1 LYRRKSGHRGS
12 RRLDVDGAAVLKR
25 THALSCFPLPA
36 MSDRSVLS
44 VLVVED
50 NADLAANIADFLEG
64 HGHLVDVALDGVT
77 GLHLAVTQ
85 PHDVIVLDLMLPGID
100 GLTLCRRLRQDAQS
114 ATPVLMLTARTTL
127 DDKIAG
133 FSEGADD
140 YLVKPF
146 ELRELELR
154 LAALVR
160 RAQSGEHL
168 SRLQVADLVFDLGT
182 RMVQRAGHPLALP
195 LLPLRIL
202 ELLMKRSPN
211 VVWRREI
218 EQAAWGDSPPD
229 SDSLRVHMHT
239 LRAAI
244 DPPNLPP
251 LLHTIRGV
259 GYQLKAPDVPP
270 A

>member
-1 LYRRKSGHRGS
+1 MSIMN
-12 RRLDVDGAAVLKR
+12 D
-25 THALSCFPLPA
+25 HASFSA
-36 MSDRSVLS
+36 
-44 VLVVED
+44 LVVED

-64 HGHLVDVALDGVT
+64 HGHQVDVAQDGVT

-114 ATPVLMLTARTTL
+114 ATPVLMLTARATL
-127 DDKIAG
+127 EDKIAG
-133 FSEGADD
+133 FDEGADD
-140 YLVKPF
+140 YLTKPF

-160 RAQSGEHL
+160 RSKGGERL
-168 SRLQVADLVFDLGT
+168 NRLQVGDLVFDLGT
-182 RMVQRAGHPLALP
+182 RVVQRAGRPLTLP
-195 LLPLRIL
+195 MLPLRIL

-239 LRAAI
+239 LRGAI
-244 DPPNLPP
+244 DPPDLPP
-251 LLHTIRGV
+251 LLHTVRGV
-259 GYQLKAPDVPP
+259 GYQLKVPDVPP

>member
-1 LYRRKSGHRGS
+1 MNAPT
-12 RRLDVDGAAVLKR
+12 V
-25 THALSCFPLPA
+25 F
-36 MSDRSVLS
+36 S

-50 NADLAANIADFLEG
+50 HADLAANIADYLEG

-100 GLTLCRRLRQDAQS
+100 GLTLCRRLRDDARS

-127 DDKIAG
+127 ADKVAG
-133 FSEGADD
+133 FAEGADD

-160 RAQSGEHL
+160 RARGGEQL
-168 SRLQVADLVFDLGT
+168 NRLQVADLVFDLGT
-182 RMVQRAGHPLALP
+182 RAVQRAGRSLSLP
-195 LLPLRIL
+195 MLPLRIL

-218 EQAAWGDSPPD
+218 EQCVWGDSPPD

-239 LRAAI
+239 LRAAV
-244 DPPNLPP
+244 DPPDLPP
-251 LLHTIRGV
+251 LLHTVRGV